1 MIFEIIVI
9 SFLTISVGLNVFLLK
24 RMLYF
29 SENVDSLLSSLTEF
43 NRHLE
48 EVNSYELYY
57 GDEVLGNL
65 LEHSKEAVNDVK
77 DFQNNYGGGLN
88 DNRAT

>member
-29 SENVDSLLSSLTEF
+29 SENVDSLLSSLTEV